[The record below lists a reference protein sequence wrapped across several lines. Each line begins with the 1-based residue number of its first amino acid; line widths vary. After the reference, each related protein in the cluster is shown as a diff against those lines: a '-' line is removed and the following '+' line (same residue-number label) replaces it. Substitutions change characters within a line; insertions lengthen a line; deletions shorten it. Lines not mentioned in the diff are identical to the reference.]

1 MKRIH
6 GPNGSFTGTDQ
17 KALLGVV
24 DEFHDERVRQAV
36 DLGWTPEHD
45 DTHDMDTMVALV
57 DDRLRL
63 VKNDLATWPSD
74 QRVSEAR
81 DNLVKA
87 GALLAAAITRLD
99 REVSAS

>member
-6 GPNGSFTGTDQ
+6 GPHGALSAPDQ

-36 DLGWTPEHD
+36 DLGYTPERD
-45 DTHDMDTMVALV
+45 DAQTLDDMVGLV
-57 DDRLRL
+57 RHYLRDAR
-63 VKNDLATWPSD
+63 NDLGTWPSD
-74 QRVSEAR
+74 QRTSEAR

-87 GALLAAAITRLD
+87 GALLAATITRLD
-99 REVSAS
+99 REVSRG